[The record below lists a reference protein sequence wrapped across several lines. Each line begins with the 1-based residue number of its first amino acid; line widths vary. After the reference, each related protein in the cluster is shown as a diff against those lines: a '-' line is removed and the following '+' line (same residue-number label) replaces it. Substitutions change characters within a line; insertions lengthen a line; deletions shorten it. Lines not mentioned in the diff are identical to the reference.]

1 MLDDGV
7 DGRRR
12 GKEEE
17 SYLDFFHGEVQRVT
31 GLVCVRVEYTSS
43 QTDRNQTE
51 ISVLVQF

>member
-12 GKEEE
+12 GSEEE
-17 SYLDFFHGEVQRVT
+17 SYLDFFHGEVRRVT